1 MRAAIPY
8 FLAVLFL
15 FLFLKQCERSAD
27 LQFKR
32 DNAMEYLKDSVRYY
46 KNKLG
51 QEIAVKTALQGSN
64 ESLKLLLSKSEK
76 ELRELT
82 KKFKDVQA
90 AGQITTITKID
101 TIKIGYEIPVPF
113 EFSRDW
119 QKNDPFYSI
128 AGHSTQEGITINS
141 LEIPNTL
148 SFVIGKRKGE
158 YLIEAVNSNPNIKT
172 TGLDSYTLKVP
183 KKRFVVGIFAGY
195 GIGSA
200 GLTPLVG
207 IGVGY
212 NIISF

>member
-1 MRAAIPY
+1 MRTILPYILAI
-8 FLAVLFL
+8 LFL

-27 LQFKR
+27 LRFKR

-51 QEIAVKTALQGSN
+51 QEIAVKIALQGDK
-64 ESLKLLLSKSEK
+64 EALGLLLSNTESELK
-76 ELRELT
+76 ELT

-90 AGQITTITKID
+90 AGQIKTITKID
-101 TIKIGYEIPVPF
+101 TIKIGYEVPVPF

-119 QKNDPFYSI
+119 QKTDPFYSI
-128 AGHSTQEGITINS
+128 AGTSTQDGITVKT
-141 LEIPNTL
+141 LEIPNIL
-148 SFVIGKRKGE
+148 SFVIGKKKGE

-183 KKRFVVGIFAGY
+183 KKRLGLSVFAGY
-195 GIGSA
+195 GFGDS
-200 GLTPLVG
+200 GLTPFVGVG
-207 IGVGY
+207 IGY